1 MIQTSVDQ
9 YQSIVNISHKSF
21 YVYLNK
27 SMKAFLA
34 QGPIYI
40 ILSKFQAI
48 YATRAEHSS
57 AVLIKVKSRNN
68 IDSTKI
74 EWDETPQ
81 ILQA

>member
-1 MIQTSVDQ
+1 
-9 YQSIVNISHKSF
+9 
-21 YVYLNK
+21 
-27 SMKAFLA
+27 MKAFLA

-48 YATRAEHSS
+48 YAIRAEHSS

-81 ILQA
+81 LLQARRSIMCQTHSCGFSVTASLKKTNKQKK